1 MADAS
6 FEKDSDL
13 LNAAAAYLAAARS
26 TPGSLA
32 DEVKLAVERIAQEIK
47 SLKEQIGGNDEF
59 ESRMASLEQSL
70 QTIISNEAMIA
81 NALAKLGN
89 QTTPFA

>member
-26 TPGSLA
+26 TPGPLA

-47 SLKEQIGGNDEF
+47 SLKEQIGDNDEF

>member
-26 TPGSLA
+26 TPGPLA

-59 ESRMASLEQSL
+59 
-70 QTIISNEAMIA
+70 
-81 NALAKLGN
+81 
-89 QTTPFA
+89 

>member
-26 TPGSLA
+26 TPGPLA

-47 SLKEQIGGNDEF
+47 SLKEQIEGNDEF

>member
-26 TPGSLA
+26 TPGPLA

-47 SLKEQIGGNDEF
+47 SLKKQIGGNDEF

>member
-26 TPGSLA
+26 TPGPLA

-47 SLKEQIGGNDEF
+47 SLKEQIGCNDEF